1 MHTQTCDLLAP
12 AKRILEADCVCSLRG
27 TQVLYALLGVIYDL
41 KLMYKVTICSDF

>member
-1 MHTQTCDLLAP
+1 MHTQTCVLLAP
-12 AKRILEADCVCSLRG
+12 AKRSLNADCVCPQRR